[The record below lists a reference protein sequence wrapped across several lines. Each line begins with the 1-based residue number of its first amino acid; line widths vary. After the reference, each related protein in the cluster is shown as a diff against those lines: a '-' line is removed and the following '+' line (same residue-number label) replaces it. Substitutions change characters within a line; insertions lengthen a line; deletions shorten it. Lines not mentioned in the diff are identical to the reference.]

1 VLAHAKHAYVQRDVA
16 RAIGGLQSE
25 VSERK
30 GNGRTGMIAD
40 QEERRGA
47 PCVEQRERRR
57 IIRAQ

>member
-1 VLAHAKHAYVQRDVA
+1 LLAHAKHAYVQRDVA
-16 RAIGGLQSE
+16 RALGGLHSE
-25 VSERK
+25 VSERT